1 MRAVEL
7 LDAFDVGL
15 DEFGRRVHQVA
26 DGQWQDPTPCR
37 EWSVRDLVN
46 HLVSEHLWAP
56 LLLRG
61 VTLAEVGDRF
71 DGDVLGDDPVGAWEE
86 AAEGSYQAFHRPGA
100 LQGRVHTSMGLLP
113 AEEYARQM
121 TTDLAVHSWD
131 LARGIGVSDRLDEGL
146 VDLVYDTVLPYADT
160 LSDSGVF
167 APPVPVPPEAPR
179 QDRLVALL
187 GRQP

>member
-1 MRAVEL
+1 MEL
-7 LDAFDVGL
+7 RDAFDVGL
-15 DEFGRRVHQVA
+15 GEFGRRVHQVA
-26 DGQWQDPTPCR
+26 DGQWENPTPCT

-46 HLVSEHLWAP
+46 HMVAEHLWAP

-71 DGDVLGDDPVGAWEE
+71 DGDVLGDDPVGAWER
-86 AAEGSYQAFHRPGA
+86 AAADSHEAFHRPGA

-113 AEEYARQM
+113 AEEYGRQM

-131 LARGIGVSDRLDEGL
+131 LARGISADDRLDEDL
-146 VDLVYDTVLPYADT
+146 VALVYDAVLPYADT
-160 LSDSGVF
+160 LADSSVF
-167 APPVPVPPEAPR
+167 APPVPVPRSAPR

-187 GRQP
+187 GRRP